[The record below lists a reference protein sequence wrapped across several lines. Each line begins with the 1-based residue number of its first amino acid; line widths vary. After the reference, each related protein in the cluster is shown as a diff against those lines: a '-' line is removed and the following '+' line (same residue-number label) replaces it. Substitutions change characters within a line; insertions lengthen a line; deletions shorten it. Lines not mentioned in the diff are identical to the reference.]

1 MKRRDFLT
9 TTAAGAAAIAGAGLS
24 GLAQGGAPTAPAGP
38 AQGAQGAP
46 GRGGGGFSP
55 IGQPGQPANVPP
67 QKLARISLMQL
78 NFNSVLIP
86 EPNANNPNPTPT
98 PLQTLTIFD
107 LPKMYVENYGIHNIE
122 YQHSTIVQSEKEP
135 EFIKELKARLDENQ
149 ATMTQINLEFGTEQ
163 SISYKEP
170 AGRQQAVD
178 HVKQWIDI
186 AAQYGCP
193 RVMINQQQAQLTK
206 ETRDGAVAA
215 MKAMA
220 DYGRPKNIKVSA
232 ETRGAGT
239 PELIQQIGGVK
250 PWEFMMGVI
259 KDAGAA
265 SIVDIGNV
273 GAMNQQELHDC
284 IKGWFPYS
292 SGNMHIKSS
301 PFWDIGQAVK
311 FTESLGYKG
320 LYSIEVSR
328 HEAVRIVYNT
338 ILANL
343 A

>member
-1 MKRRDFLT
+1 MKRRDFFAAAAASVASVGLFGQAPQPP
-9 TTAAGAAAIAGAGLS
+9 AAGGR
-24 GLAQGGAPTAPAGP
+24 QGG
-38 AQGAQGAP
+38 GAQ
-46 GRGGGGFSP
+46 GRGGGGR
-55 IGQPGQPANVPP
+55 GRGPAPVAPE
-67 QKLARISLMQL
+67 KLARVSLMTL
-78 NFNSVLIP
+78 NFNQYLKNP
-86 EPNANNPNPTPT
+86 ENQNPTPD
-98 PLQTLTIFD
+98 QTLTPFD
-107 LPKMYVENYGIHNIE
+107 LPQMYVENYGVHNIE
-122 YQHSTIVQSEKEP
+122 YQHTTIVQSEKDP
-135 EFIKELKARLDENQ
+135 AFIKELKARLDEHKV
-149 ATMTQINLEFGTEQ
+149 TMTQINLEFGAVQ
-163 SISYKEP
+163 SISHNEA

-186 AAQYGCP
+186 ASQYGCP

-206 ETRDGAVAA
+206 ETRDVAVAA

-220 DYGRPKNIKVSA
+220 DYGRTKNVKVSA

-239 PELIQQIGGVK
+239 PEYIQQIGGVK
-250 PWEFMMGVI
+250 PWEFMAGVI
-259 KDAGAA
+259 RDAGAN
-265 SIVDIGNV
+265 SNVDIGNV

-311 FTESLGYKG
+311 FTEGLGYKG
-320 LYSIEVSR
+320 LYSIEVAR
-328 HEAVRIVYNT
+328 HEGVRIVYNT

>member
-1 MKRRDFLT
+1 MRRREFLV
-9 TTAAGAAAIAGAGLS
+9 GAAVSAATVAGVA
-24 GLAQGGAPTAPAGP
+24 AQGTQAPATGGQP
-38 AQGAQGAP
+38 GTGQAQ
-46 GRGGGGFSP
+46 GRGGRGRG
-55 IGQPGQPANVPP
+55 PAPVAPA
-67 QKLARISLMQL
+67 KLARISLMTL
-78 NFNSVLIP
+78 NFNSYLKNE
-86 EPNANNPNPTPT
+86 EPNPAPDRVLTP
-98 PLQTLTIFD
+98 FD
-107 LPKMYVENYGIHNIE
+107 LPKMYVDMYGVRNIE
-122 YQHSTIVQSEKEP
+122 YQHTTIVQSETDP
-135 EFIKELKARLDENQ
+135 AFIKELKAKLDENNV
-149 ATMTQINLEFGTEQ
+149 TMSQINLEFGTVQ
-163 SISYKEP
+163 SISNKDA

-206 ETRDGAVAA
+206 ETREGAVAA

-220 DYGRPKNIKVSA
+220 DYGRPKNVKVSA

-239 PELIQQIGGVK
+239 PEYLQQIGGVK
-250 PWEFMMGVI
+250 PWEFMIGVI

-265 SIVDIGNV
+265 SNVDIGNV

-320 LYSIEVSR
+320 LYAIEVAR
-328 HEAVRIVYNT
+328 HEGVRIVYNT

>member
-1 MKRRDFLT
+1 MKRRDFLS
-9 TTAAGAAAIAGAGLS
+9 AAAASVASVGLYGQGA
-24 GLAQGGAPTAPAGP
+24 QTPAPAGREGG
-38 AQGAQGAP
+38 GAQ
-46 GRGGGGFSP
+46 GRGGGGR
-55 IGQPGQPANVPP
+55 GRGPAPVAPE
-67 QKLARISLMQL
+67 KLARVSLMTL
-78 NFNSVLIP
+78 NFNPYLKNP
-86 EPNANNPNPTPT
+86 ENATPT
-98 PLQTLTIFD
+98 PEQTMTPFD
-107 LPKMYVENYGIHNIE
+107 LPKMYVETYGVHNIE
-122 YQHSTIVQSEKEP
+122 YQHTTIVQSEKDP
-135 EFIKELKARLDENQ
+135 AFIKELKARLDENKM
-149 ATMTQINLEFGTEQ
+149 TMTQINLEFGTVQ
-163 SISYKEP
+163 SISYKDP

-186 AAQYGCP
+186 ASQYGCP

-206 ETRDGAVAA
+206 ETREGAVAA

-220 DYGRPKNIKVSA
+220 DYGRPKNVKVSA

-239 PELIQQIGGVK
+239 PELVQQIGGVK
-250 PWEFMMGVI
+250 PWEFMIGVI
-259 KDAGAA
+259 KDAGAN
-265 SIVDIGNV
+265 SNVDIGNV

-320 LYSIEVSR
+320 LYSIEVTR